1 VNAVDEQL
9 PHLDTFAV
17 AAELLNFTK
26 AAKALGLTQAAVS
39 QHVHALERALGKTLF
54 DRRGGRVTLTD
65 AGRTLH
71 TYARRI
77 VDLHREARE
86 AVTGEAVRVAGELM
100 LAASS
105 VPGEHILP
113 TLLAEF
119 ACKYPHIRV
128 HATVRDSAAVIE
140 QVRQGEASVGLIG
153 RKADD
158 PNLEFRPFA
167 DDRMVLV
174 VPPSHP
180 LAGEKAVP
188 ADRLVTHP
196 LILREAGS
204 GLRHSFEKALV
215 RAGLS
220 SSDLRVA
227 LELGSNEAIQG
238 AVLRGVGVA
247 VLSTLA
253 VRREVAAGRLVALT
267 IDGLCCDREMFVVTD
282 RRRVL
287 STPARLFVNF
297 VGAKPAPERT
307 Q

>member
-1 VNAVDEQL
+1 MDAVDEQL

-17 AAELLNFTK
+17 AAELLNFTR

-39 QHVHALERALGKTLF
+39 QHVHALERALGKSLF

-77 VDLHREARE
+77 LDLHGEARG
-86 AVTGEAVRVAGELM
+86 AVLGQVVPVAGDLM
-100 LAASS
+100 IAASS
-105 VPGEHILP
+105 VPGEHLLP
-113 TLLAEF
+113 ELLAGF
-119 ACKYPHIRV
+119 GSKYPHVRV
-128 HATVRDSAAVIE
+128 HATVRDSAAVLE
-140 QVRQGEASVGLIG
+140 QVGRGEASVGLVG
-153 RKADD
+153 RRADD
-158 PNLEFRPFA
+158 PHLEFRPFA

-174 VPPSHP
+174 VPPGHP
-180 LAGEKAVP
+180 LAGEKAATV
-188 ADRLVTHP
+188 DRLVAYP
-196 LILREAGS
+196 LILRESGS

-220 SSDLRVA
+220 SSDLRVV
-227 LELGSNEAIQG
+227 LEVGSNEAIQG
-238 AVLRGVGVA
+238 AVLRGVGIA
-247 VLSTLA
+247 VLSALS
-253 VRREVAAGRLVALT
+253 VRKEVAAGRLVALA

-287 STPARLFVNF
+287 STPAKLFVNL
-297 VGAKPAPERT
+297 VGAKPAPELT